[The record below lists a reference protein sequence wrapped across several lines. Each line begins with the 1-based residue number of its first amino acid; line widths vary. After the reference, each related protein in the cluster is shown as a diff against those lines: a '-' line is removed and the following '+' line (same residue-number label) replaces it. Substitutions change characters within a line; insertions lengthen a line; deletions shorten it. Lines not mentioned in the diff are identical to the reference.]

1 MTDYTVVANGEAEA
15 TSPTLEMDV
24 ISSLSTVALDHKLR
38 CLREISNQHSQA
50 LTQKLANSQSGQNL
64 LHIGSSLSTLPPD
77 LHSLLTQLHPLL
89 SAAEATE
96 KTNLAILQKL
106 VGFGNTIRAEQRRVD
121 HSAECADLLDDLLA
135 AERDVNRDASLRRG
149 GRSILIL
156 DTKNENE
163 INPLENGLT
172 GENAA
177 TPLYYC
183 CNTLHPMGILQRN
196 QLWTI

>member
-77 LHSLLTQLHPLL
+77 LHSARIVLPNPTSFCRIAKFVFSVA
-89 SAAEATE
+89 SAAL
-96 KTNLAILQKL
+96 KS
-106 VGFGNTIRAEQRRVD
+106 G
-121 HSAECADLLDDLLA
+121 
-135 AERDVNRDASLRRG
+135 
-149 GRSILIL
+149 
-156 DTKNENE
+156 
-163 INPLENGLT
+163 
-172 GENAA
+172 
-177 TPLYYC
+177 
-183 CNTLHPMGILQRN
+183 
-196 QLWTI
+196 